1 MVDPVAIL
9 FEKNPD
15 IAAIQPKI
23 LDYNRKNFFEF
34 AGAGGGLIDN
44 LGYPYCRGRVFE
56 NVEEDKGQYNDETE
70 IFWAS
75 GCCLFIRSEDFWNQ
89 NGFDARFLHIR
100 RK

>member
-1 MVDPVAIL
+1 MVGSCSNS

-44 LGYPYCRGRVFE
+44 LGYPYCRGRVLKMLRRIKVSIMMKQKF
-56 NVEEDKGQYNDETE
+56 
-70 IFWAS
+70 S
-75 GCCLFIRSEDFWNQ
+75 GLPDVVCLSAPKILESKWF
-89 NGFDARFLHIR
+89 
-100 RK
+100 